1 MEIFTARNVLHL
13 LQGFNGRYFSRS
25 TRWGEV
31 ADEPARGDA
40 RPTKNFEMR
49 PAAFSACFLRRML
62 FTVGMFIWILALVLL
77 AACIAL
83 GHKLGAINAAFTFVG
98 SVLAGL
104 LAVPLGGL
112 FKHVLAHIGIHNETM
127 AWAIAPVVT
136 FFVVLSLFKAT
147 GFFVHRKVAVYYK
160 YQAGDLRRALWERLN
175 ARLGG
180 CIGTL
185 NGTAYIVLVSFVIF
199 NFSYWT
205 VQVTS
210 LNGEARDG
218 ETRTTRII
226 NRLGQDLESTGLDK
240 AAHSLVTMPDNFY
253 KVADLAGLICQNP
266 QLSDRLGRYPAFI
279 SLVERDDLQSLAADG
294 DFTNAWNSH
303 APIGQLLNEPAV
315 KTILQNNELMDVVW
329 VTVQTNLDDLVV
341 YLKTGKSPKFDAE
354 TILGRWDFNVSTS
367 IAMLR
372 QARPNIPASEMRAI
386 RGLWTQGFADTTFI
400 AGGDGQAF
408 LKNLPNFQKQP
419 PAPETWKGSWSG
431 NGTNYDL
438 TLASNGENKSM
449 TAQTS
454 GARMTL
460 KDDKNTLIFD
470 RED

>member
-1 MEIFTARNVLHL
+1 
-13 LQGFNGRYFSRS
+13 
-25 TRWGEV
+25 
-31 ADEPARGDA
+31 
-40 RPTKNFEMR
+40 
-49 PAAFSACFLRRML
+49 ML
-62 FTVGMFIWILALVLL
+62 FTMVMYIWILALVIL

-98 SVLAGL
+98 IVLAGL
-104 LAVPLGGL
+104 LATPLGGL

-127 AWAIAPVVT
+127 AWAIAPIIP
-136 FFVVLSLFKAT
+136 FFIILGLCKAT

-160 YQAGDLRRALWERLN
+160 YQTGDLRLALWERLN
-175 ARLGG
+175 ARLGA

-185 NGTAYIVLVSFVIF
+185 NGTAYLVLVAFVIF

-205 VQVTS
+205 VQVMPS
-210 LNGEARDG
+210 DD
-218 ETRTTRII
+218 ETRTTKFI
-226 NRLGQDLESTGLDK
+226 NHLGQDLESTGLDK
-240 AAHSLVTMPDNFY
+240 AGSSLVAMPDNFY
-253 KVADLAGLICQNP
+253 KVADLAGLISQNP

-279 SLVERDDLQSLAADG
+279 SLVERDDLQQLAQSG

-315 KTILQNNELMDVVW
+315 KTILQNNELLDVVW
-329 VTVQTNLDDLVV
+329 ATVQTNLDDLVV
-341 YLKTGKSPKFDAE
+341 YLKTGKSPKFDAA
-354 TILGRWDFNVSTS
+354 TILGRWDFNVVTS

-372 QARPNIPASEMRAI
+372 QGRPNIPASEMRAI
-386 RGLWTQGFADTTFI
+386 RALWLQGFADTTFV

-438 TLASNGENKSM
+438 SLASNGENKSL
-449 TAQTS
+449 TAQTT
-454 GARMTL
+454 GARLTL